1 MSCVVQFAIF
11 PLDKGNTPSLAPYVA
26 RALKIVRESGL
37 PYTLGPMGTVLEG
50 EYHEIMA
57 VIGRC
62 HDELRAD
69 CDRVYL
75 TVAVD
80 SKAAGRER
88 MTGKV
93 QSVEELL

>member
-11 PLDKGNTPSLAPYVA
+11 PLDKGDAPSLAPYVA
-26 RALKIVRESGL
+26 RALEIVRASGL
-37 PYTLGPMGTVLEG
+37 PYALGPMGTVLEG

-69 CDRVYL
+69 CARVYL

-80 SKAAGRER
+80 SKAEGSER

-93 QSVEELL
+93 RSVEALL